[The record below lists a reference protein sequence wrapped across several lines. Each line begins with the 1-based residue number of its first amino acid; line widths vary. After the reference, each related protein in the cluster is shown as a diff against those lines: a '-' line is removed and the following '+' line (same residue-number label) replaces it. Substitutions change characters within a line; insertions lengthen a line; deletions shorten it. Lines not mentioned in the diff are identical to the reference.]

1 MSGPVR
7 EDPDVNA
14 PDVLRVVVADDQT
27 IVRDGLV
34 ALLDLLPEFEVVGTA
49 GDGAQAVARV
59 AELAPDVVLMDLGMP
74 GSTASRPPGG

>member
-1 MSGPVR
+1 MT
-7 EDPDVNA
+7 A

-49 GDGAQAVARV
+49 GTARRPWRASPNSPPTSSSWTSGCRV
-59 AELAPDVVLMDLGMP
+59 
-74 GSTASRPPGG
+74 STASRPPGG